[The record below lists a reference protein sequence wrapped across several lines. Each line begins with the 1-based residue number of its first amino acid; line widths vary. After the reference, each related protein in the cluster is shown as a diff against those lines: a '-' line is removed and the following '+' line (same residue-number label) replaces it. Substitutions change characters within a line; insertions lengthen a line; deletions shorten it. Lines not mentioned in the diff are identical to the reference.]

1 MALTRTQSDYYFTSG
16 GGTQVYSFVVSVSTT
31 GSVFVRDIRTPVGY
45 LVNSMASLPSSVV
58 DDINTAINQVRNLIV
73 NTSAINGTANFV
85 NQTQVIV
92 SFPTPVANINYRVL
106 FSVGDF
112 VLVRFVPPLTVNGF
126 TIETSTAFTGSV
138 GYDVL
143 F

>member
-1 MALTRTQSDYYFTSG
+1 MALTRTQSEYYYTSG
-16 GGTQVYSFVVSVSTT
+16 GGSQAYTFVISVTSA
-31 GSVFVRDIRTPVGY
+31 GNVFVRDIRTPVGY
-45 LVNSMASLPSSVV
+45 LVNSMTSLPVSVV
-58 DDINTAINQVRNLIV
+58 NDINTAIAQVENLIV
-73 NTSAINGTANFV
+73 NTSPINGTATFT

-92 SFPTPVANINYRVL
+92 SFPTPVANANYRVL

-112 VLVRFVPPLTVNGF
+112 IIVRYVLPLTVNGF
-126 TIETSTAFTGSV
+126 TIETSTAFTGTI

>member
-1 MALTRTQSDYYFTSG
+1 MALTRTQSEYYYTSG
-16 GGTQVYSFVVSVSTT
+16 GGSQVYTFVISVTST
-31 GSVFVRDIRTPVGY
+31 GNVFVRDIRTPVGY
-45 LVNSMASLPSSVV
+45 LVNSMTSLPVSVV
-58 DDINTAINQVRNLIV
+58 NDINTAIAQVENLIV
-73 NTSAINGTANFV
+73 NTSPINGTATFT

-92 SFPTPVANINYRVL
+92 SFPTPVANANYRVL

-112 VLVRFVPPLTVNGF
+112 IIVRYLLPLTVNGF
-126 TIETSTAFTGSV
+126 TIETSTAFTGTI